1 MYFRRSDGRAAHAAH
16 PPSENKGDK
25 TGSETLGR
33 GEVVSSPV
41 RTPENCRVS
50 GTQAAA
56 AEKAAVTLSPAW
68 LTGEP
73 RHDEAPCLGMQ
84 RTGRPSAGKIS
95 VVMLT
100 AVDDALRALRTADT
114 EIVLVAVDCWNPVGN
129 GARMFNLAAA
139 CLVPAGIKT
148 HNIRR

>member
-1 MYFRRSDGRAAHAAH
+1 M
-16 PPSENKGDK
+16 K
-25 TGSETLGR
+25 GSETLGR

-73 RHDEAPCLGMQ
+73 QHDEAPCLGVQ
-84 RTGRPSAGKIS
+84 RTGRLSAGKIS
-95 VVMLT
+95 VDVPA

-114 EIVLVAVDCWNPVGN
+114 KIELVAVDCWNPVGN
-129 GARMFNLAAA
+129 GARMFNFASA
-139 CLVPAGIKT
+139 CLVPARIKAYKVC
-148 HNIRR
+148 R